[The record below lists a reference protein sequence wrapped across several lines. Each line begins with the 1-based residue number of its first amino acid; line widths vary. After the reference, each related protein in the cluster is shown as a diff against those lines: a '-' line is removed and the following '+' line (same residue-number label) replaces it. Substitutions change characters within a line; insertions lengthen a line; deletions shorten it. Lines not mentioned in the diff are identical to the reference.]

1 MSSNSAGAKWLAAI
15 LLGMVACGS
24 TGCAQMTQAEIKS
37 LETREMDCSFDEAY
51 KAAANGLFALGF
63 TVSHSDKESGILT
76 GTRQDPN
83 TGAKVA
89 AAVAFGII
97 GLLATQDR
105 NEAVTFMLSP
115 IEPKLTQLRMKV
127 MVNGKALADRE
138 MMTRIWQQIERE
150 AMLESRP
157 SDRVAGTQSPA
168 TQTAER
174 SP

>member
-1 MSSNSAGAKWLAAI
+1 MSSNHIRVKTLAVVALGLVAG
-15 LLGMVACGS
+15 GS
-24 TGCAQMTQAEIKS
+24 SGCAQMTQAEIKS

-63 TVSHSDKESGILT
+63 TVSHSDKASGILT

-83 TGAKVA
+83 TGAKIA
-89 AAVAFGII
+89 AAVAFGVI

-115 IEPKLTQLRMKV
+115 LEPKLTQLRMKV
-127 MVNGKALADRE
+127 MVNGQPLTDRT
-138 MMTRIWQQIERE
+138 MMTKIWQQIERE

-157 SDRVAGTQSPA
+157 SDRLATTQPA
-168 TQTAER
+168 TTQTAGR